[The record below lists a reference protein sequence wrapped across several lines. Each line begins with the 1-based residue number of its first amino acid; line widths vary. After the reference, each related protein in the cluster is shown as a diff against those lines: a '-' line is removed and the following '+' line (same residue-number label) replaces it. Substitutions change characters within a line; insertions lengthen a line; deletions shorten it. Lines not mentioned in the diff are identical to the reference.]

1 MSTVRAAAVRLER
14 LCPLILLILM
24 GGLVPFTAFPLDPVP
39 SYTAEELRENA
50 RSFLM
55 VREKKQPL
63 TAEAA
68 LHAMEF
74 KGYVAGIL
82 DAGTGLYDPKNPDAK
97 LAECARRK
105 SVGDIAHRVAVLIT
119 TGPLD
124 RSIPAPWQ
132 LGISLYAACDDAAW
146 TSPK

>member
-1 MSTVRAAAVRLER
+1 MRLKR
-14 LCPLILLILM
+14 VCPLSLLILM
-24 GGLVPFTAFPLDPVP
+24 CGLVPFTAFPQDPVP
-39 SYTAEELRENA
+39 SYTAEELRDNA

-82 DAGTGLYDPKNPDAK
+82 DASTGLLDPKYRDAK
-97 LAECARRK
+97 LVECARRK
-105 SVGDIAHRVAVLIT
+105 PVGDIAYRAAVIIT
-119 TGPLD
+119 KGPLD
-124 RSIPAPWQ
+124 RSVPAPFQ
-132 LGISLYAACDDAAW
+132 LGISLYPACDDAIW